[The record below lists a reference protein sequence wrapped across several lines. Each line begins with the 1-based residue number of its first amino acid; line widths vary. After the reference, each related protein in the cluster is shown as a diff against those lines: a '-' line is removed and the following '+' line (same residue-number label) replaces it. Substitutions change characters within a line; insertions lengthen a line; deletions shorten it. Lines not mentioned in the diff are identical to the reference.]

1 MSEFNIDIIDNNL
14 YFTGD
19 IQPDSYHRFTTVL
32 YGLENRY
39 SSSVNKSV
47 NLHLFSD
54 GGRVDSGLAIHD

>member
-39 SSSVNKSV
+39 SNRLTYIYLVMEV
-47 NLHLFSD
+47 E
-54 GGRVDSGLAIHD
+54 